1 LIIPDMYANAGG
13 VTVSYFEWL
22 KNLSHVAFG
31 RMNRRFEENS
41 NLNLVNMVEGITGVA
56 LNSMQRASI
65 VKGASELELV
75 NSGLEDT
82 MIRSYHEIRETFK
95 NTQGIDTL
103 RTAAFVG
110 AINKIAVSYQN
121 LGVWP

>member
-1 LIIPDMYANAGG
+1 MYANAGG

-22 KNLSHVAFG
+22 KNLSHVSFG
-31 RMNRRFEENS
+31 RINRRFEETAS
-41 NLNLVNMVEGITGVA
+41 MNLVNMVEGITGVA
-56 LNSMQRASI
+56 LTPMQRSTI

-82 MIRSYHEIRETFK
+82 MIRSYHEIRETFVQTPK
-95 NTQGIDTL
+95 IDTL
-103 RTAAFVG
+103 RTAAFVV
-110 AINKIAVSYQN
+110 AINKIAVSYKN

>member
-1 LIIPDMYANAGG
+1 
-13 VTVSYFEWL
+13 
-22 KNLSHVAFG
+22 
-31 RMNRRFEENS
+31 
-41 NLNLVNMVEGITGVA
+41 
-56 LNSMQRASI
+56 
-65 VKGASELELV
+65 LV

-95 NTQGIDTL
+95 NTEKIDTL

-110 AINKIAVSYQN
+110 AINKIAISYQN